1 MGLQGGK
8 KKVQQ
13 EQKRI
18 NIKKNNATLEVIVP
32 RTPKI
37 VNINLI

>member
-1 MGLQGGK
+1 MGPQGGK

-13 EQKRI
+13 KQKRI
-18 NIKKNNATLEVIVP
+18 NINKYNATLEVIVP